1 MDELDQQPPE
11 PDASVPTP
19 VPLAAPDG
27 DVPDAPDIT
36 DTSDVPD
43 VPDVR
48 DVAIVPDVTEPPAVT
63 AATHGRPP
71 ATGWAALG
79 RALRPRGTRS
89 QLLAGLLC
97 AVLGFAVVAQI
108 RQAGDSNLS
117 DLREDDLVRLLDESS
132 SRLDQLNQEAADLAS
147 ERDQLLSGS
156 DSRQVALEAARRNA
170 ATQGILS
177 GRLPAEGPG
186 VEVVLSDPQGSIRPF
201 TMLNVLEELRNAGAE
216 AIQLQDQR
224 VTASSSFTGAPGAVQ
239 LDGVTLKEPYRWL
252 VVGDPNT
259 MATALEIP
267 GGALAYV
274 RNDGG
279 TGSVESSDLVRVTAL
294 RAVADPQFATPV
306 PVVKP

>member
-1 MDELDQQPPE
+1 MDDLDQP
-11 PDASVPTP
+11 
-19 VPLAAPDG
+19 APG
-27 DVPDAPDIT
+27 PDVPDAPVPIPVPEGHDVPVASDIAET
-36 DTSDVPD
+36 PDVPGASPLPDVPD
-43 VPDVR
+43 VPGPLV
-48 DVAIVPDVTEPPAVT
+48 VTGGA
-63 AATHGRPP
+63 HGRPA

-79 RALRPRGTRS
+79 RALRPRATRS

-132 SRLDQLNQEAADLAS
+132 SRLDQLNQEAADLAA
-147 ERDQLLSGS
+147 ERDELLSGS

-186 VEVVLSDPQGSIRPF
+186 VEVVLSDPDGSIRPF

-239 LDGVTLKEPYRWL
+239 LDGVTLTEPYRWL
-252 VVGDPNT
+252 VIGDPDT
-259 MATALEIP
+259 IATALEIP

-279 TGSVESSDLVRVTAL
+279 TGHVEASDLVRVTAL

-306 PVVKP
+306 PVGQP

>member
-1 MDELDQQPPE
+1 MDDLDQP
-11 PDASVPTP
+11 
-19 VPLAAPDG
+19 APG
-27 DVPDAPDIT
+27 PDVPDAPVPIPVPEGHDVPVASDIAET
-36 DTSDVPD
+36 PDVPGASPLPDVPD
-43 VPDVR
+43 VPGPLV
-48 DVAIVPDVTEPPAVT
+48 VTGGA
-63 AATHGRPP
+63 HGRPA

-79 RALRPRGTRS
+79 RALRPRATRS

-306 PVVKP
+306 PVGKP

>member
-1 MDELDQQPPE
+1 MDDLDQP
-11 PDASVPTP
+11 
-19 VPLAAPDG
+19 APG
-27 DVPDAPDIT
+27 PDVPDAPVPIPVPEGHDVPVASDIAET
-36 DTSDVPD
+36 PDVPGASPLPDVPD
-43 VPDVR
+43 VPGPLV
-48 DVAIVPDVTEPPAVT
+48 VTGGA
-63 AATHGRPP
+63 HGRPA

-79 RALRPRGTRS
+79 RALRPRATRS

-252 VVGDPNT
+252 VVVDPNT

-306 PVVKP
+306 PVGKP